1 MKEKLWP
8 AIARMAHAT
17 KHSTQNLIKAIHEN
31 ICEEYFTQVIIQ
43 CTNEISMH
51 AAAALWHPLELNE
64 IETHKRCNQADILS
78 YNNLM
83 ETLSSLLKNET
94 L

>member
-8 AIARMAHAT
+8 IMARMAHGT
-17 KHSTQNLIKAIHEN
+17 KSSTQNLIGAIHKK
-31 ICEEYFTQVIIQ
+31 ICEEFFTQVIIQ
-43 CTNEISMH
+43 CVDEISTH
-51 AAAALWHPLELNE
+51 AAAALWHPIEFNE
-64 IETHKRCNQADILS
+64 IETHKRCNQTDISS

-83 ETLSSLLKNET
+83 ETLSSLLKKNT

>member
-17 KHSTQNLIKAIHEN
+17 RRSTQHLIQMIQKKISKEF
-31 ICEEYFTQVIIQ
+31 FTQVILQRTDELSI
-43 CTNEISMH
+43 H

-64 IETHKRCNQADILS
+64 IEMHKRCNQTDISS

-83 ETLSSLLKNET
+83 EILNSLLQNDT